1 MEATL
6 KSKGPWTHRAAIWL
20 FGAAQCLLAY
30 WLLGFVV
37 NDIGSVEGTPYE
49 EVESRMLDSA
59 LITER
64 DDLTEQLAENK
75 RQIDNQQDRQR
86 LLRDSTENSKLTMNQ
101 LLEFHRLSLEK
112 NVEPT
117 EAEQTALADAEQLF
131 LANQKQYQELNT
143 QLVLLNEE
151 QRDFKEQDRQLNLKL
166 TEARKPIYLE
176 YERLES
182 WHQMKLAGVKL
193 AVLVPLLLV
202 AMGLFVKKRQGTYGP
217 LIYAFGIAVAAK
229 VTMVMH
235 EHFPSRYFK
244 YILIVAALAL
254 VVRILV
260 YLLQSIAFPKRDWL
274 LKQYREAYERFFCP
288 VCDFPIRRGPLKYV
302 FWSRRSIKKLSFPRT
317 ETQPD
322 EPYACPLCSTQLFEK
337 CDACGAIRH
346 SLLPSCAHCGKTKSP
361 AEMFEAPATDQPATT

>member
-20 FGAAQCLLAY
+20 FAAALSLLVY

-37 NDIGSVEGTPYE
+37 NDIGHVQGTPYE
-49 EVESRMLDSA
+49 EVESRLLDPGLLA
-59 LITER
+59 EQKT
-64 DDLTEQLAENK
+64 LTEQVDETK
-75 RQIDNQQDRQR
+75 RQIKNQEDRQR
-86 LLRDSTENSKLTMNQ
+86 LLRDSTENSKQTMNQ

-117 EAEQTALADAEQLF
+117 DSEQTALADAEQLF

-143 QLVLLNEE
+143 QLVQLNERL
-151 QRDFKEQDRQLNLKL
+151 RDFNEQERQLNLKL
-166 TEARKPIYLE
+166 TAAREPIYRE
-176 YERLES
+176 FERLES
-182 WHQMKLAGVKL
+182 WHQMTLAAIKL
-193 AVLVPLLLV
+193 AVLLPLLLV
-202 AMGLFVKKRQGTYGP
+202 AVGLFVKKRQGTYGP

-235 EHFPSRYFK
+235 EHFPARYFK

-254 VVRILV
+254 VARILV
-260 YLLQSIAFPKRDWL
+260 YLLRAMAFPKRGWL

-317 ETQPD
+317 DAQPD

-346 SLLPSCAHCGKTKSP
+346 SLLPSCAHCGKTRSYE
-361 AEMFEAPATDQPATT
+361 EMFESSASDQPANG